1 MQLLPSRGLSN
12 IVKHFLILES
22 DTSNVI
28 DHRFFPDGNS
38 GMIFHYGDPFIDVP
52 LQLKH
57 PRSFVY
63 GQISR
68 FHNVISNGR
77 IGILVVVF
85 QPYGAHSLLNIPAHE
100 LTDTIISLQDL
111 WGSEINILEES
122 IVHANNNLDRINLI
136 EQFLIKKLRKAPDV
150 IIEKAVDVV
159 YQHHGL
165 ISMGQLTGHM
175 QMNERLLERK
185 FRENIGISPKNFAG
199 TIRLQYFLKLL
210 RNKSADTNLTN
221 LAYECGYYDQ
231 AHLIREF
238 RKHVGITPGKYI
250 SAVNLMAVNFI
261 QI

>member
-1 MQLLPSRGLSN
+1 MQLLPSPVLSN

-22 DTSNVI
+22 DTNVAT

-38 GMIFHYGDPFIDVP
+38 GMTFHFGDPFIDGP
-52 LQLKH
+52 LQIKH

-63 GQISR
+63 GQISK

-85 QPYGAHSLLNIPAHE
+85 QPYGAYSLLNIPAHE

-111 WGSEINILEES
+111 WGSEVNILEES
-122 IVHANNNLDRINLI
+122 ILHANNNLDRISLI
-136 EQFLIKKLRKAPDV
+136 EKFLIKKLHKTPDV
-150 IIEKAVDVV
+150 IIEKAVNVV

-175 QMNERLLERK
+175 QIGERLLERK

-210 RNKSADTNLTN
+210 RNKSSDTNLTK

-238 RKHVGITPGKYI
+238 RKQVGITPGKYI
-250 SAVNLMAVNFI
+250 SAANLLAVNFI